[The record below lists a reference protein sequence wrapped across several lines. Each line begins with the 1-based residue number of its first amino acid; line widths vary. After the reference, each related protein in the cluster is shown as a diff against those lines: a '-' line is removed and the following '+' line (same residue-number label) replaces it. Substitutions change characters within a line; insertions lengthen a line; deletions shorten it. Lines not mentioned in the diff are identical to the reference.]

1 MLHRSFLTVA
11 LAIGLVAGLGACRP
25 GQALDGAFEGTMGG
39 THDYATLMLPLSP
52 VAAESVAVAV
62 IDERP
67 YVVNGDES
75 PAYVGTMPGRYRNT
89 VDVKT
94 ASGRPLA
101 DVVADAVVEAYRRQ
115 GVTAA
120 AVPAPKDGG
129 LPAALSAAAATGADR
144 LLVLRIGEWQT
155 NSLLRVEE
163 SWQFEASVH
172 DPAGE
177 MLGRRASQGK
187 ANAGATGF
195 DEESGEMAVSA
206 LSRRLTYLL
215 NDPDITR
222 AMGGA

>member
-1 MLHRSFLTVA
+1 MLHRHIVTVG
-11 LAIGLVAGLGACRP
+11 LVVGLVAALGACRP
-25 GQALDGAFEGTMGG
+25 DQALEGAFEGTMGG
-39 THDYATLMLPLSP
+39 THDYSTLMLPLTP

-67 YVVNGDES
+67 YVVNGEES
-75 PAYVGTMPGRYRNT
+75 AAYVGRMPGRYRNT

-101 DVVADAVVEAYRRQ
+101 DLVADAVVEAYRRQ
-115 GVTAA
+115 GVTAT
-120 AVPAPKDGG
+120 AVPVPEEGG
-129 LPAALSAAAATGADR
+129 LPAALSAAAATGAER
-144 LLVLRIGEWQT
+144 VLVVRIGEWQT
-155 NSLLRVEE
+155 HSLLRVEE
-163 SWQFEASVH
+163 SWQLEATVH
-172 DPAGE
+172 DPSGE

-195 DEESGEMAVSA
+195 DEETGEMAVSA

-215 NDPDITR
+215 NDPKITR